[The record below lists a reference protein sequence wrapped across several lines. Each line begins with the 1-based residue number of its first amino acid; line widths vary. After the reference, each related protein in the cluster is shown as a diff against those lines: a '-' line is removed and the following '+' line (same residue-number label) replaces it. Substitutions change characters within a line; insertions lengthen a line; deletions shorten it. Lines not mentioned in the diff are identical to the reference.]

1 MYQTKVRE
9 SQLPWAD
16 LGMPG
21 VTMKVLHKDGATGAM
36 AVLTR
41 MEPGAVIPAHWH
53 TQADETVYV
62 LEGDFVEDGESYGPG
77 SYFRG
82 KAGTMHGPHSTV
94 EGCTVLTHFSA
105 ELDFQTGPVPPS
117 RHNRQQG
124 ATS

>member
-9 SQLPWAD
+9 ADVPWIS
-16 LGMPG
+16 LEMPG
-21 VTMKVLHKDGATGAM
+21 VTMKVLHQDETTRAM

-53 TQADETVYV
+53 STADETVYV
-62 LEGDFVEDGESYGPG
+62 LDGDFVEDGETFRRG

-105 ELDFQTGPVPPS
+105 GLDFQTGPIP
-117 RHNRQQG
+117 REDH
-124 ATS
+124 A